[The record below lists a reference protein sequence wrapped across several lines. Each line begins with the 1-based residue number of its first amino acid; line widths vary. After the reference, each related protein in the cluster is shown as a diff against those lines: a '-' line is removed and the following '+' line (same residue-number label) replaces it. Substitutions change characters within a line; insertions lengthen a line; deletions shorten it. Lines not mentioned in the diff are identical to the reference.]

1 MKKLFVTLFALLAV
15 GAASA
20 QSEIIDMFNKGAE
33 AVKAKDFATAITCF
47 EQVIAKGMDSSDD
60 SALTCMETA
69 KKYLP
74 ACYLNLGGSAA
85 SQKNYDKAI
94 EYLTK
99 AADIAELYGNSSAKL
114 KANNIIAKVYQ
125 VQGAEAFNNNDY
137 ATAAAVF
144 EKGYAANNRNAEMAL
159 NLATCYCELGKF
171 EEGMAI
177 YDNICTFPADKYADF
192 IAKANEKKEF
202 YIYNQV
208 AKLQQANDHD
218 GVIAMA
224 DQLQAKSPALAER
237 VRINAYYAK
246 RDYAKVIALEASA
259 VAAQTTDEEKSDIY
273 FYVGAAYNAQYKAS
287 GYKNEVICNKA
298 IAALKKVTAGKNVAA
313 AKAALAVLTKKE

>member
-20 QSEIIDMFNKGAE
+20 QSEIIDKFNKGAE
-33 AVKAKDFATAITCF
+33 AVKAKDYITAIACF
-47 EQVIAKGMDSSDD
+47 EDVIAKGMDSSEE

-85 SQKNYDKAI
+85 SQKNYDKAL

-99 AADIAELYGNSSAKL
+99 AADIAELYGNSSAKM

-125 VQGAEAFNNNDY
+125 VQGAEAFNNKDY
-137 ATAAAVF
+137 AAAAAVF
-144 EKGYAANNRNAEMAL
+144 EKGYAANSRNADMAL

-177 YDNICTFPADKYADF
+177 YESICAMPTDKYADF
-192 IAKANEKKEF
+192 IAKANEKKEH

-224 DQLQAKSPALAER
+224 DKLQAKEPALAER

-246 RDYAKVIALEASA
+246 RDYAKVIALEETA

-287 GYKNEVICNKA
+287 GYKNEAICNKA